1 MSPNFL
7 VSCFLSTVKQ
17 IETAPQEPTDDA
29 ALLERLDAICGS
41 SLLSASD
48 LDSLVRI
55 LAAVFETP
63 HFNFFVRAI
72 LEDDNEVVATFVD
85 MLADQVL
92 VVDPAYE
99 EERVRLLCSALKL
112 MAYLMLGRAEDV
124 DKMMRRFDLVGI
136 LNRQL
141 RDGVESQYS
150 LIIGVQTYY
159 HLK

>member
-72 LEDDNEVVATFVD
+72 LDDDNEVVATFVD

-159 HLK
+159 HFK